1 MDTRGAKSG
10 CMHAC
15 LYSGMKVC
23 VYLRVCV
30 LHISQ
35 NFIIF
40 SRMQYRYINLLSAW
54 KRYIHLYFYLCMYKI
69 PHSFDHWHCI
79 VFRLYVKLLT
89 SILCNHQKITVRRV
103 TDLYLSRVPKTVFET
118 CFRFSISR
126 LISMAT
132 GSIMMKMSI
141 FQKIRGPSE
150 KYPFLFLLCQF
161 KLLLNN

>member
-1 MDTRGAKSG
+1 MNVGIYIYKALKFRREQVISNLVILIDCKQFQDWLFTNSLTRYTHVDTHRAKSG

-54 KRYIHLYFYLCMYKI
+54 KRYIHLYFYLCMHKV

-89 SILCNHQKITVRRV
+89 SILCNHQKITARIVR
-103 TDLYLSRVPKTVFET
+103 DLYETIVFE
-118 CFRFSISR
+118 
-126 LISMAT
+126 
-132 GSIMMKMSI
+132 
-141 FQKIRGPSE
+141 
-150 KYPFLFLLCQF
+150 
-161 KLLLNN
+161 